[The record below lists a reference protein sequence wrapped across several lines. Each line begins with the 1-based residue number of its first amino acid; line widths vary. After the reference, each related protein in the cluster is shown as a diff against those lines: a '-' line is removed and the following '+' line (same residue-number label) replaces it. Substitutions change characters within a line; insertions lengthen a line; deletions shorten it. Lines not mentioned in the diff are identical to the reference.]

1 MKEQDCLLIV
11 AIYEDQSITKAA
23 ERLFISQPALT
34 YRIKQLEQEFGIKI
48 IKREGNKIIFTAE
61 GEYLVKFSNNLLLEI
76 SKLKDQFQNMSIEA
90 TGLLR
95 IGVSSNFSLYKLPP
109 IIQDFLQ
116 LYPKVQLKVNT
127 GWSSEIMQLLTKN
140 EIQIGIVTG
149 DYNWFEEKVLLY
161 QDPLTIISKEQIN
174 IKNIPNLPRVDYVPN
189 NLTNK
194 SQKPSNPLTKLIE
207 NWWQESFNAP
217 PLINMVVDKVET
229 CKEMVKKHLGYSIIP
244 RSCIRESDDFYTYDL
259 KDENDNPIY
268 RKTWMVY
275 RKSSLELSA
284 VNKFVDYLTI
294 ALL

>member
-127 GWSSEIMQLLTKN
+127 GWSSEILQLLTKN